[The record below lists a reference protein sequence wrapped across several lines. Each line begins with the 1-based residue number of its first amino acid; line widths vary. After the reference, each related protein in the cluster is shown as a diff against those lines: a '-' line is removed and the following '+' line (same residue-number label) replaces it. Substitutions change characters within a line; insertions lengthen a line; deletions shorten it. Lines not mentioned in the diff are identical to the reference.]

1 MEASEEICIIFH
13 VIEDKSNLPVL
24 FKIYLLFEKDKEID
38 VNVPFKLEKKIFQRI
53 KG

>member
-24 FKIYLLFEKDKEID
+24 FKIYLLFEKHKEID
-38 VNVPFKLEKKIFQRI
+38 VKVPLKIRRKIFW
-53 KG
+53 